1 MFPFSRRKH
10 TNFLKYID
18 SINSSVMDYKNS
30 NINSILFYSLALL
43 LILPVHGQ
51 SEGKMN
57 GSLAATGIYLKN
69 LHADWQPPGRE
80 FDLHSM
86 DIREFRFGFSNVS
99 FEHLQGIKK
108 QVSKVKISGPDLS
121 LKQLT
126 IHSIIKSADWVTE
139 EKIKRLK
146 KRESIPKRSIEAI
159 AGAIDLY
166 MVDHNVLP
174 ASINDLSVKQYINM
188 EDPPLNDYSWS
199 YSLAL
204 PDQIIA
210 QPTQINPVPKT
221 KSIYFDWQSRSFQM
235 DPVQDSL
242 YQVPMVVWDYKFEI
256 QEISHLFSSALD
268 LELSPDQTEFDIMLN
283 RGQFKISN
291 ITFTATPGSELD
303 NQSRIHLPELNLETN
318 GVVLNGNLN
327 SQPII
332 HKGRGNFRIRNFEI
346 KIPDGLRE
354 EPEIQSLLETLG
366 IWNNALK
373 VRLLELDLNLINE
386 FTGDVG
392 FKLHTPF
399 LKVSITGDFTLRQTG
414 SRPDVILH
422 RTEVKI
428 HPIALGVRKW
438 IRDWE
443 KKNGKMLNRQG
454 ATIVLRIEGSI
465 NDPMIQGF

>member
-1 MFPFSRRKH
+1 MIS
-10 TNFLKYID
+10 
-18 SINSSVMDYKNS
+18 SIK
-30 NINSILFYSLALL
+30 SILFYCLALL
-43 LILPVHGQ
+43 LNLPTHGQ
-51 SEGKMN
+51 SEKKMN
-57 GSLAATGIYLKN
+57 GSLAETGVYLKN
-69 LHADWQPPGRE
+69 LHADWQSPGQE
-80 FDLHSM
+80 FDLHSV

-99 FEHLQGIKK
+99 IDHLKGIEN

-126 IHSIIKSADWVTE
+126 IHSKINSANWITD

-159 AGAIDLY
+159 ASAIDLY
-166 MVDHNVLP
+166 MVDHSVLP
-174 ASINDLSVKQYINM
+174 TSINDLSVKQYIDM

-221 KSIYFDWQSRSFQM
+221 KSLYFDWQSRSFQM

-242 YQVPMVVWDYKFEI
+242 YQVPMVIWDYKFEI
-256 QEISHLFSSALD
+256 QEISHLFSSAID
-268 LELSPDQTEFDIMLN
+268 LELSPDQTRFDIILK

-291 ITFTATPGSELD
+291 ITFTATPDSELD
-303 NQSRIHLPELNLETN
+303 NQSRIHLPEMNIETN

-346 KIPDGLRE
+346 KIPNGLRE

-373 VRLLELDLNLINE
+373 IRLFELDLNLINE

-399 LKVSITGDFTLRQTG
+399 LKVTITGDFTLRQTG
-414 SRPDVILH
+414 SLPDLILH

-428 HPIALGVRKW
+428 NPIALGVRKW
-438 IRDWE
+438 IRNWE
-443 KKNGKMLNRQG
+443 KKNGKILTRQG

>member
-1 MFPFSRRKH
+1 MFPFSRWKH

-18 SINSSVMDYKNS
+18 SINSSVMDYIKYS
-30 NINSILFYSLALL
+30 INSTLFYCLFLL

-51 SEGKMN
+51 SAGKMN
-57 GSLAATGIYLKN
+57 GNLAETGVYLKN
-69 LHADWQPPGRE
+69 LHADWQPLGRE
-80 FDLHSM
+80 FDLHSV

-99 FEHLQGIKK
+99 IEHLKHIEK

-126 IHSIIKSADWVTE
+126 IHSKINSADWITD

-159 AGAIDLY
+159 ASAIDLY
-166 MVDHNVLP
+166 MLDHSVLHT
-174 ASINDLSVKQYINM
+174 SINDLSVKQYINM

-242 YQVPMVVWDYKFEI
+242 YQVPMVIWDYKFEI
-256 QEISHLFSSALD
+256 QEISHLFSSVID
-268 LELSPDQTEFDIMLN
+268 LELSPDQTGFDIILN

-291 ITFTATPGSELD
+291 ITFSATPGSELD

-346 KIPDGLRE
+346 KIPNGLKE
-354 EPEIQSLLETLG
+354 EPEIQSMLETLG

-373 VRLLELDLNLINE
+373 IRLIELDLNLINE

-399 LKVSITGDFTLRQTG
+399 LKVTITGDFTLRQTG
-414 SRPDVILH
+414 SLPDLILH

-428 HPIALGVRKW
+428 NPIALGVRKW
-438 IRDWE
+438 IRNWE
-443 KKNGKMLNRQG
+443 KKNGKILTRQG

>member
-1 MFPFSRRKH
+1 
-10 TNFLKYID
+10 
-18 SINSSVMDYKNS
+18 
-30 NINSILFYSLALL
+30 
-43 LILPVHGQ
+43 
-51 SEGKMN
+51 
-57 GSLAATGIYLKN
+57 
-69 LHADWQPPGRE
+69 
-80 FDLHSM
+80 
-86 DIREFRFGFSNVS
+86 
-99 FEHLQGIKK
+99 
-108 QVSKVKISGPDLS
+108 
-121 LKQLT
+121 
-126 IHSIIKSADWVTE
+126 
-139 EKIKRLK
+139 
-146 KRESIPKRSIEAI
+146 
-159 AGAIDLY
+159 
-166 MVDHNVLP
+166 MVDHSVLP
-174 ASINDLSVKQYINM
+174 TSINDLSVKQYIDM

-221 KSIYFDWQSRSFQM
+221 KSLYFDWQSRSFQM

-242 YQVPMVVWDYKFEI
+242 YQVPMVIWDYKFEI
-256 QEISHLFSSALD
+256 QEISHLFSSAID
-268 LELSPDQTEFDIMLN
+268 LELSPDQTRFDIILK

-291 ITFTATPGSELD
+291 ITFTATPDSELD
-303 NQSRIHLPELNLETN
+303 NQSRIHLPEMNIETN

-346 KIPDGLRE
+346 KIPNGLRE

-373 VRLLELDLNLINE
+373 IRLFELDLNLINE

-399 LKVSITGDFTLRQTG
+399 LKVTITGDFTLRQTG
-414 SRPDVILH
+414 SLPDLILH

-428 HPIALGVRKW
+428 NPIALGVRKW

-443 KKNGKMLNRQG
+443 KKNGKILTRQG
-454 ATIVLRIEGSI
+454 ATIVLRVEGSI